1 MTIEESKNLLKTKG
15 FTSFNLKD
23 FNEDYYNKLLPFKCN
38 ESNNLKKFL
47 NGLRVDAAGISLQK
61 DNYNS
66 FEEAE
71 TEKNKIVENFFL
83 NKKEKSPGFAQIYYQ
98 NHFSKIF
105 EKVTGEVLGD
115 SNDSYCKYIIDEI
128 VKYYYD
134 LDKSVKLANL
144 TSVTYYDIE
153 CVLAK
158 HSDGTGTG
166 RICAVLLYLN
176 EDYDVND
183 GGLLIL
189 NEEHIVVP
197 LFGNIAIIDLQ
208 TFDIKHEVTK
218 VTGGLGRFAILSF
231 IKTKENEFIMN
242 TKELKK

>member
-15 FTSFNLKD
+15 YTSFNLKD

-47 NGLRVDAAGISLQK
+47 NGLRADGDAGKINVQK
-61 DNYNS
+61 DDYNS

-71 TEKNKIVENFFL
+71 AEKNKLVEKYFS
-83 NKKEKSPGFAQIYYQ
+83 NKKEKSAGFAQIYYQ
-98 NHFSKIF
+98 NHFNRIF
-105 EKVTGEVLGD
+105 ENVTGNPLESSS
-115 SNDSYCKYIIDEI
+115 SNYYKNMIDEI
-128 VKYYYD
+128 TRYYFD
-134 LDKSVKLANL
+134 LDESIKLDKP
-144 TSVTYYDIE
+144 TSATYYDVD

-166 RICAVLLYLN
+166 RICAMLIYLN
-176 EDYDVND
+176 EEYDTND

-189 NEEHIVVP
+189 DEYYTVVP

-208 TFDIKHEVTK
+208 SFDVKHEVTK
-218 VTGGLGRFAILSF
+218 VTGGLGRFALLSF
-231 IKTKENEFIMN
+231 IKIHDDSVK
-242 TKELKK
+242 

>member
-47 NGLRVDAAGISLQK
+47 NGLRADAGGINLQK
-61 DNYNS
+61 DDYNS

-71 TEKNKIVENFFL
+71 AEKNKIVENFFL
-83 NKKEKSPGFAQIYYQ
+83 NKKENSPGFAQIYYQ
-98 NHFSKIF
+98 NHFAKIF
-105 EKVTGEVLGD
+105 EKVTGEVLSD
-115 SNDSYCKYIIDEI
+115 SADNYCRHIIDEI
-128 VKYYYD
+128 VKYYFD
-134 LDKSVKLANL
+134 LDKFVRLDNL
-144 TSVTYYDIE
+144 TSATYYDKD
-153 CVLAK
+153 CMLAR

-176 EDYDVND
+176 EEYDVND

-189 NEEHIVVP
+189 DEDYIVVP

-208 TFDIKHEVTK
+208 TFDVKHEVTK
-218 VTGGLGRFAILSF
+218 VTGGIGRFALLSF
-231 IKTKENEFIMN
+231 IKIHDDSVK
-242 TKELKK
+242 

>member
-15 FTSFNLKD
+15 YTSFNLKD
-23 FNEDYYNKLLPFKCN
+23 FNQDYYNKLLPFKCN

-47 NGLRVDAAGISLQK
+47 NGLRVDGNGLSLQK

-71 TEKNKIVENFFL
+71 AEKNKIVESFLL
-83 NKKEKSPGFAQIYYQ
+83 NKNKNSANFAQIYYQ

-105 EKVTGEVLGD
+105 EKVTGEVLSD
-115 SNDSYCKYIIDEI
+115 SADNYCNHMINEI
-128 VKYYYD
+128 VKYYFD
-134 LDKSVKLANL
+134 LDKSIRLYNL
-144 TSVTYYDIE
+144 TSATYYDVE
-153 CVLAK
+153 CVLGK

-166 RICAVLLYLN
+166 RICAVLIYLN
-176 EDYDVND
+176 EEYDTND

-189 NEEHIVVP
+189 DEDYIVVP

-218 VTGGLGRFAILSF
+218 VTGGLGRFALLSF
-231 IKTKENEFIMN
+231 VKIHDDSVK
-242 TKELKK
+242 

>member
-15 FTSFNLKD
+15 YTSFNLKD

-47 NGLRVDAAGISLQK
+47 NGLRADASGVSLHK

-66 FEEAE
+66 FEEAQA
-71 TEKNKIVENFFL
+71 EKNKIIENFFL
-83 NKKEKSPGFAQIYYQ
+83 NKKENSEGFAQIYYQ

-105 EKVTGEVLGD
+105 EKVTGEVLSD
-115 SNDSYCKYIIDEI
+115 SADNYCRHIIDEI
-128 VKYYYD
+128 VKYYFD
-134 LDKSVKLANL
+134 LDKSVRLDNLA
-144 TSVTYYDIE
+144 SATYYDIE

-166 RICAVLLYLN
+166 RICAVLVYLN
-176 EDYDVND
+176 EEYDAND

-189 NEEHIVVP
+189 DEDYVVVP

-231 IKTKENEFIMN
+231 IKIHDDSVK
-242 TKELKK
+242 